1 MSDIIDE
8 GFEDVALLEVVE
20 GWCLQNN
27 SSPLGITSW
36 FQGNTSVFSAHA
48 GDPDSYIA
56 ANYNASGSPG
66 DISLWL
72 TTPELDLGTV
82 GSLSFWTRTVLASSW
97 PDRAQVWLCPSTDCC
112 GSLIGVGVEGTGDCM
127 VLLDDINEPTDLQGY
142 PEEWTQFTYD
152 IAETGQGCLAFRYYV
167 HDSGPSGV
175 NSNYIGVDTW
185 QVSSTGGDGGSDD
198 GGGVPATTMW
208 GVIVLIALV
217 LGITLFYMRR
227 RAKA

>member
-72 TTPELDLGTV
+72 TTPEL
-82 GSLSFWTRTVLASSW
+82 
-97 PDRAQVWLCPSTDCC
+97 
-112 GSLIGVGVEGTGDCM
+112 
-127 VLLDDINEPTDLQGY
+127 EPTDLQGY